1 MVIYNNV
8 IIDYEATPYTG
19 AEYSKFTKVH
29 CDLLYV
35 LSIISRL
42 LIPLANHAILLYLT
56 IAKKY
61 DASINTNTEGKI
73 VNKMLLDISKYT
85 IYLVNNYFSEKYNTP
100 INILQKLNESIINN
114 AESTFTSNHLLFNK
128 LLIFGKTPI
137 GLIEKMLDSLTAS
150 AFPKYIFDSNII
162 HLNIA
167 FVNNIKD
174 NEKNFKSKY
183 PSQEINETERDSDGL
198 SKLDKLEIDTMKE
211 NESKLILVK
220 VNIAKTIEYLIKEY
234 GAVSKEE
241 IQYYIN
247 NINIGEKIQVNM
259 VSLWFAKYF
268 SSTNMLKYVKIDQYA
283 TLIAI
288 MMRMMKRKGFIILQ
302 YLMCGKVIRLNPKK
316 NVTAKMLNKIQPR
329 IDRIIE
335 TKYTRTSQTV
345 EKSGI
350 ILDLLNFT
358 LFADME
364 LISYDNE
371 KMRGVRIDVNRVSE
385 DLIIEEVLRF
395 INEI

>member
-1 MVIYNNV
+1 
-8 IIDYEATPYTG
+8 
-19 AEYSKFTKVH
+19 
-29 CDLLYV
+29 
-35 LSIISRL
+35 
-42 LIPLANHAILLYLT
+42 
-56 IAKKY
+56 
-61 DASINTNTEGKI
+61 
-73 VNKMLLDISKYT
+73 
-85 IYLVNNYFSEKYNTP
+85 
-100 INILQKLNESIINN
+100 
-114 AESTFTSNHLLFNK
+114 
-128 LLIFGKTPI
+128 
-137 GLIEKMLDSLTAS
+137 MLDSLTAS

-350 ILDLLNFT
+350 ILDLLNFA

>member
-1 MVIYNNV
+1 MTFVD
-8 IIDYEATPYTG
+8 IIDDNNLIEDT
-19 AEYSKFTKVH
+19 TKDMLVE
-29 CDLLYV
+29 LLKC
-35 LSIISRL
+35 
-42 LIPLANHAILLYLT
+42 A
-56 IAKKY
+56 AKHEN
-61 DASINTNTEGKI
+61 INTEITE
-73 VNKMLLDISKYT
+73 M
-85 IYLVNNYFSEKYNTP
+85 
-100 INILQKLNESIINN
+100 
-114 AESTFTSNHLLFNK
+114 
-128 LLIFGKTPI
+128 
-137 GLIEKMLDSLTAS
+137 SLS
-150 AFPKYIFDSNII
+150 S
-162 HLNIA
+162 
-167 FVNNIKD
+167 
-174 NEKNFKSKY
+174 
-183 PSQEINETERDSDGL
+183 
-198 SKLDKLEIDTMKE
+198 
-211 NESKLILVK
+211 
-220 VNIAKTIEYLIKEY
+220 
-234 GAVSKEE
+234 VSKEE

-350 ILDLLNFT
+350 ILDLLNFA